1 MTAAALEAKFV
12 VQVGAAAGRF
22 QLQVELALQQ
32 GVLVLYGPSG
42 AGKSLTLCA
51 LAGLTPLQS
60 GRVSVG
66 AELFEDSVAGRRVE
80 PQHRRLGYVPQHN
93 ALFPFCDVESNI
105 AFGLDRAERRPG
117 NPVVEE
123 LMGELGILALR
134 RAQPGSLSGGER
146 QRVALARALA
156 VQPQLLLL
164 DEPFAFIDPG
174 GRKELR
180 EVLRRILRSRGIS
193 AVLVT
198 HSREEAFAVADS
210 VALYERGRTLR
221 SGPPAEVLANE
232 D

>member
-1 MTAAALEAKFV
+1 VTAAALEASFV
-12 VQVGAAAGRF
+12 VQVGTGEGRF
-22 QLQVELALQQ
+22 QLQAELALRQ

-60 GRVSVG
+60 GSVSVG
-66 AELFEDSVAGRRVE
+66 SDMFEDSVAGCRIE

-105 AFGLDRAERRPG
+105 SFGLPRAERRPG
-117 NPVVEE
+117 NPVVKE
-123 LMGELGILALR
+123 LMDELGVLELR
-134 RAQPGSLSGGER
+134 RAQPASLSGGER

-164 DEPFAFIDPG
+164 DEPFAFIDPR

-180 EVLRRILRSRGIS
+180 EVLRGILRSRGIS

-198 HSREEAFAVADS
+198 HSREEALAMADS

-221 SGPPAEVLANE
+221 SGSPAEVLADE